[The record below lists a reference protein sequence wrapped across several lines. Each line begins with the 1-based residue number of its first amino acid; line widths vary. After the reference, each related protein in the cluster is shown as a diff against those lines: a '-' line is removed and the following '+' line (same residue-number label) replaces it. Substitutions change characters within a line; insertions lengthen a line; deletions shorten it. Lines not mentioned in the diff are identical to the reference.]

1 MRFSLSRTRSIE
13 SIILRMLHS
22 GKFELKFILFIGI
35 KLLNLLTSF
44 EKFQIQL
51 LLLYFFRFV
60 FRIIYIYIKK
70 NC

>member
-1 MRFSLSRTRSIE
+1 MRFSLSRMRSIE
-13 SIILRMLHS
+13 SIILRMLYS

-51 LLLYFFRFV
+51 LLLGIFLS
-60 FRIIYIYIKK
+60 ICI
-70 NC
+70 